1 MDQPHCGGE
10 ARWGRA
16 IHRRRA
22 DLIHRGCKAI
32 KRSGV
37 EDPCGTFRGMNRAV
51 PSKGHWGMRG
61 RGASE
66 NDISTVQE
74 ELMSMSFHKK
84 AKDSIMRERE

>member
-1 MDQPHCGGE
+1 M
-10 ARWGRA
+10 
-16 IHRRRA
+16 
-22 DLIHRGCKAI
+22 
-32 KRSGV
+32 
-37 EDPCGTFRGMNRAV
+37 